1 MAIQIRPFRFSDCQA
16 IANIYNES
24 VQHGGITMDCEP
36 YSSSKIQAIAAGFGS
51 RETYLVGEKEGS
63 VVGWGIIKRYSD
75 RSGYRLTCE
84 TSVYLQFSETGKG
97 YGQVLQTAL
106 LEKVKEFD
114 YHHVVAKILA
124 ANQGSIKFHQQ
135 FGFELVGIQQKIGLT
150 QGQWQDVAIMQLLLS

>member
-1 MAIQIRPFRFSDCQA
+1 SIGP
-16 IANIYNES
+16 E
-24 VQHGGITMDCEP
+24 GGWTDSE
-36 YSSSKIQAIAAGFGS
+36 KQQAIAAGFGS